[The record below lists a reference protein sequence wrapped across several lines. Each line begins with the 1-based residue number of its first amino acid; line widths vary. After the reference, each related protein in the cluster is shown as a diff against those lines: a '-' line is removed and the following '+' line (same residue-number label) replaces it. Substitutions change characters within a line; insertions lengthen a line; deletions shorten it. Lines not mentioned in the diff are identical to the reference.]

1 MTPFILIAV
10 LAATPDGPLATA
22 DQVAPLA
29 PADVTP
35 HWYVGVGPRPYR
47 DAIERECR
55 SRRCRLRSIPPPH
68 CAPCGLERTRELMMS
83 SRLSSRLP
91 VARHPKYT
99 VNVGWFLAFAPVR

>member
-35 HWYVGVGPRPYR
+35 HWYVGVGPRTAMPLKGSVGVAGVVFVRYR
-47 DAIERECR
+47 PLTA
-55 SRRCRLRSIPPPH
+55 LRAASS
-68 CAPCGLERTRELMMS
+68 APESL
-83 SRLSSRLP
+83 
-91 VARHPKYT
+91 
-99 VNVGWFLAFAPVR
+99 